1 MFYKELFSPEE
12 HQTFLNLVGWRLI
25 DSAVP
30 KYLESS
36 QHALKVRHSVIKYN
50 RPSQIT
56 TPILPRIRTTT
67 VMRLFRAIRDGNL
80 GLPCAQLA
88 ALFDLG
94 MGVPKQR
101 DIAQYIRDYNPEHD
115 PNGEALKS
123 IRTMVVQYQ
132 RKVRRSLNNWQ
143 YLPPAEY
150 VAQLLKM
157 QRFIGL
163 KENGYKKRLAV
174 PDGIPVV
181 LIYANSNVAEK
192 EFTLVDAFMIS
203 ALGYPVPFAQTALR
217 KEFKA
222 PKTFKSKALA
232 GRSMYAMVMGI
243 VYWPGEKAFKM
254 MRMCRSLDID
264 DYTVLLDQFEDLQSK
279 ELRQA
284 SKHRMIDR
292 EHHEVMRTTVTKYE
306 HRDDLTA
313 KQAKRLAEAQEYFQQ
328 RRDAL
333 SQLDKL
339 EKQAAREL
347 ERTGPVASAHFCA
360 VDAGTIVN
368 RDQYL
373 GVKNTLERTETIL
386 GGWGFETLSNAA
398 VRDSEMTYIDGP
410 KGRCWSL

>member
-25 DSAVP
+25 DGAVP
-30 KYLESS
+30 KYIENSL
-36 QHALKVRHSVIKYN
+36 HALKVRHSIIKYN

-67 VMRLFRAIRDGNL
+67 VMRLFRAIRNGNL
-80 GLPCAQLA
+80 GLPCTQLA

-101 DIAQYIRDYNPEHD
+101 DVAQYIREYDPKTD
-115 PNGEALKS
+115 PNGEALTG
-123 IRTMVVQYQ
+123 IRKMVVEYQ

-150 VAQLLKM
+150 IAQLLKM
-157 QRFIGL
+157 QRFIRL
-163 KENGYKKRLAV
+163 KENGFKQRLAV

-232 GRSMYAMVMGI
+232 GRSMYAMVMGV
-243 VYWPGEKAFKM
+243 VYWPGEKAVRM
-254 MRMCRSLDID
+254 MRMCRNLDID
-264 DYTVLLDQFEDLQSK
+264 DYTVLLDQYEELQSK

-284 SKHRMIDR
+284 SKYRMIDR
-292 EHHEVMRTTVTKYE
+292 EHHEVMRETVAKYE

-313 KQAKRLAEAQEYFQQ
+313 KQAKRLQEAREYFQQ

-347 ERTGPVASAHFCA
+347 ERNGPVASAHFCA
-360 VDAGTIVN
+360 IDAGTIVN

-398 VRDSEMTYIDGP
+398 TRDSEMTYIDGP